1 MDLKI
6 LRYFST
12 VAQTKNI
19 TKAAELLHITQPTL
33 SRQLI
38 LLEESLNVKLFIK
51 EKRTIELTDEGKL
64 LKLRARELLDLADK
78 TIQEI
83 LDENLV
89 ISGEVS
95 LGMVDSFGAQE
106 MYQQMSLFSV
116 KFPNVQFNI
125 FTGSSEELL
134 EKMEHGTIDLCL
146 LLEPIDTSD
155 FNVIRLSQYE
165 EWGILVK
172 NSDKLASE
180 TSISVKKLSKMK
192 LVLPNKKAAINEI
205 ENWFGKNKYKLNVSA
220 KYNIIATALYC
231 VEYDLGYPIGISSEL
246 VEKCSDVTFLPI
258 EPRKRTQSVIL
269 WKKNRNLNSAGGL
282 FVKTLFRHFNPSLYD
297 SIAE

>member
-19 TKAAELLHITQPTL
+19 TKAAEMLHITQPTL

-38 LLEESLNVKLFIK
+38 LLEESLNVKLFNK
-51 EKRTIELTDEGKL
+51 EKRTLELTDEGKL
-64 LKLRARELLDLADK
+64 LKLRAREILDLADK
-78 TIQEI
+78 TVQEI
-83 LDENLV
+83 LDENSV
-89 ISGEVS
+89 ISGEIS
-95 LGMVDSFGAQE
+95 LGFVDSLGAKDV
-106 MYQQMSLFSV
+106 YRQMHEFS
-116 KFPNVQFNI
+116 KQFPNVQFNI

-146 LLEPIDTSD
+146 LLEPVDTSD

-172 NSDKLASE
+172 MNDHLAGRA
-180 TSISVKKLSKMK
+180 SISVKELSKMS

-205 ENWFGKNKYKLNVSA
+205 ENWFGKNKYKLKVTA
-220 KYNIIATALYC
+220 KYNIISTALNC
-231 VEYDLGYPIGISSEL
+231 VEYDLGYPIAITSEMI
-246 VEKCSDVTFLPI
+246 EKRSDIVFLPI
-258 EPRKRTQSVIL
+258 EPKKRTQSVIL

-282 FVKTLFRHFNPSLYD
+282 FVKTLFRHYNPSLY
-297 SIAE
+297 